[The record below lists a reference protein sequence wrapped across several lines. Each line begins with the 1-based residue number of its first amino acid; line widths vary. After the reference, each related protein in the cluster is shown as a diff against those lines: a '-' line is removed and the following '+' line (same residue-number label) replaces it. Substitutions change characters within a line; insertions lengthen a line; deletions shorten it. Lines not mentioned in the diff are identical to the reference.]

1 VARSAGSMTSSIREL
16 GSCRLSGN
24 VSRPNGLRR
33 TTRVSIWLM
42 TLPVVFSRTPS
53 SASSPPGPPSVIIPQ
68 PATWPAVPLGPYASS
83 LTVTTRLSAALVA
96 VAHSPVPIAIRCPFS
111 VNRTSAASGS
121 RPGSPA
127 ASAA

>member
-1 VARSAGSMTSSIREL
+1 MTSSIRKL
-16 GSCRLSGN
+16 GSCRLGGN

-33 TTRVSIWLM
+33 TTRVSISLM

-53 SASSPPGPPSVIIPQ
+53 SASSPSGPPSVIIPQ
-68 PATWPAVPLGPYASS
+68 PATWPAVPPGPYASS
-83 LTVTTRLSAALVA
+83 LTVTTRLSAAPVA

-127 ASAA
+127 TSAA